1 MSDSAPAGTSPL
13 PPEHHAPH
21 HRVHVLDLKGAP
33 GATVDLPLAF
43 SSPFRPDLIRRAV
56 VSAQAQRRQPHGT
69 SPTAG
74 MRHSVEW
81 SGKGKGV
88 ARTPRLMGSM
98 RGAQSPNTVS
108 GRPAHP
114 PRVATIWTKKLN
126 VKERRLA
133 FAAALAA
140 TREPKLARAR
150 GHLVPEELHLP
161 VVFVTP
167 LEEITTSAEART
179 LLNRVKIWEDV
190 TRAADGTHENA
201 GKGKRRGRRVHE
213 PRSLLLV
220 VSAAGKARG
229 FRNLPGVDVV
239 AVPRLGT
246 EDLAPGGD
254 PGRLTVFSQV
264 ALETLQ
270 ARLEGAGA

>member
-1 MSDSAPAGTSPL
+1 MSAPPAAGD
-13 PPEHHAPH
+13 PPTVTEHHLGH
-21 HRVHVLDLKGAP
+21 HRVHVLNLKGAP
-33 GATVDLPLAF
+33 GVSVTLPLAF
-43 SSPFRPDLIRRAV
+43 SSPVRTDLIRRAV
-56 VSAQAQRRQPHGT
+56 VSAQSRRIQPHGT

-108 GRPAHP
+108 GRAAHP
-114 PRVATIWTKKLN
+114 PRVATLWAKKVN

-140 TREPKLARAR
+140 TREAKLARAR
-150 GHLVPEELHLP
+150 GHDIPEELHLP
-161 VVFVTP
+161 VVFETP
-167 LEEITTSAEART
+167 VEEITTAAEARE
-179 LLNRVKIWEDV
+179 LLRRVKIWADV

-201 GKGKRRGRRVHE
+201 GRGKRRGRRLHE

-220 VSAAGKARG
+220 ISAAGKARG

-239 AVPRLGT
+239 PVMRLGT

-254 PGRLTVFSQV
+254 PGRLTLFSQA
-264 ALETLQ
+264 ALDSLTT
-270 ARLEGAGA
+270 RLEAAA